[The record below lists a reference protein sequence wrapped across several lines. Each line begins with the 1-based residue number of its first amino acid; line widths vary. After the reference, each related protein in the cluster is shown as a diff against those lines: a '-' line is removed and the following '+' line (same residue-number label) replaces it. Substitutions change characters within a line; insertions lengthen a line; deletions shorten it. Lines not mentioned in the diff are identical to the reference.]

1 MTQQPPSPLVQG
13 AEALQTAEDKVEETL
28 KVDIPDLAL
37 LLRNV
42 ALGLPGL
49 PIPGVLPGSTITP
62 APAPGPVSAPARLS
76 AVGLP
81 VVT

>member
-13 AEALQTAEDKVEETL
+13 AEALQAAETRIEETL

-42 ALGLPGL
+42 ALGLPSL
-49 PIPGVLPGSTITP
+49 PIPGAASTPSPGQQDVWGAAIFDWT
-62 APAPGPVSAPARLS
+62 
-76 AVGLP
+76 
-81 VVT
+81 

>member
-13 AEALQTAEDKVEETL
+13 AEALQAAEDKVEETL

-49 PIPGVLPGSTITP
+49 PIPGGLPGATP
-62 APAPGPVSAPARLS
+62 SPGQQDVWGTA
-76 AVGLP
+76 
-81 VVT
+81 TFEWT